1 MDIIFLTSSMA
12 DSDFISYASKAKI
25 KPNPSNQNFY
35 NKLIK
40 CLSLNNKVFA
50 VSLRPFCKGMF
61 NEDELKESRGV
72 EGTVS
77 YYYTKESLSKVYK
90 ATKLHK
96 DIASTIESIAREE
109 NLNSFVIL
117 VDTLRYGLVKAANLI
132 KQNYDCKVIGVVTDN
147 PNNLSN
153 VKKSFVKSVLK
164 ASSNLDGYICLTE
177 RLNKIFNEME
187 RPHYLL
193 EGIVEDIEKERKL
206 PIGDYIF
213 FGGALYERY
222 GVKNLINAFHKIDN
236 KVNFVIAGS
245 GELQKYINEMAL
257 KDKRILYLSQV
268 DKKMVYN
275 LEQNALLNVNPRPYS
290 ITLDNESVPSK
301 LIEYIASGAPTMST
315 IHTTL
320 RSLFPDDV
328 IWLDDSTE
336 NGIMEA
342 LRIYLDKKDH
352 NENIKRAAS
361 ARLRVYELYG
371 FNTQSKSLSTFI
383 EMVKTDVMS

>member
-342 LRIYLDKKDH
+342 LRVYLDKKDH